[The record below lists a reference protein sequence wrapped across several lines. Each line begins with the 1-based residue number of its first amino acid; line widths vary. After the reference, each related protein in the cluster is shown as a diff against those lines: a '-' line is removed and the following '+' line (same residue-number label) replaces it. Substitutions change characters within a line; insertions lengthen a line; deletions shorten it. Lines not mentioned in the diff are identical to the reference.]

1 MNHRYVWTAL
11 TLALA
16 AVVMVAIG
24 ASQAHA
30 DSKIYSGLMCV
41 NYGSAGIANYEYG
54 AIGNYSS
61 TDTLRVGC
69 PIVRDGN
76 NTTMTGGYVQVFN
89 RPGSPRVA
97 CRIVAGSAT
106 DAGLTGAFS
115 SYQYSTNDGE
125 DWLSFGNPGGTPFSH
140 YYYFC
145 TIPPMTS
152 AGASHVVSYQVIEHD
167 ENAIE

>member
-1 MNHRYVWTAL
+1 MNHRHVL
-11 TLALA
+11 TTLKLALA

-24 ASQAHA
+24 ASLVHA
-30 DSKIYSGLMCV
+30 DVKIYSGLMCV

-69 PIVRDGN
+69 PIVRNGTDAV
-76 NTTMTGGYVQVFN
+76 MTAGSVQVFN
-89 RPGSPRVA
+89 RPGSRVA
-97 CRIVAGSAT
+97 CRVVAGSAT

-115 SYQYSTNDGE
+115 LYQDSTEDGE
-125 DWLSFGNPGGTPFSH
+125 DWIDFGNPGGTAFSH

-145 TIPPMTS
+145 NIPPMTS
-152 AGASHVVSYQVIEHD
+152 EGASSVVSYQVTEIDEIE
-167 ENAIE
+167 